1 LLAGTNAPARKSAKK
16 GGRERD
22 KENKNL
28 MTIEYKITKMIR
40 ITMEDEGCTSL
51 CRQRDTPP
59 RCSYNR
65 A

>member
-1 LLAGTNAPARKSAKK
+1 
-16 GGRERD
+16 
-22 KENKNL
+22 

-65 A
+65 AWTVAAHADDCKC